1 MPHVQRIK
9 SGTGFYHAVIKG
21 DGGQIIFESDADRLR
36 FLEELERATRDFGV
50 SVHAYCL
57 MANHVHLLIEDPKDN
72 LSAFMKQLEERYAMY
87 FRKITGRVGHVF
99 RGRFWSEPIDTE
111 ERLLATIRYIHA
123 NPEPPGMCRAS
134 EYRWSSYQAYMG
146 APSVA
151 TTKLILGI
159 LGSPEAFASFHENA
173 GSFAKPFPQSKLC
186 RHLSYD
192 ELTHIAISLLG
203 RDTLNALKM
212 QKPLMRQPYL
222 ELLAAAGFTATQIA
236 RITGVGQASINRAL
250 HESERETS

>member
-9 SGTGFYHAVIKG
+9 SETGFYHVVIKG

-36 FLEELERATRDFGV
+36 FLEELAHGTQDYDIFI
-50 SVHAYCL
+50 HAYCL
-57 MANHVHLLIEDPKDN
+57 MANHVHLLMQDPKES

-87 FRKITGRVGHVF
+87 FRKVTGRVGHVF
-99 RGRFWSEPIDTE
+99 RGRFWSEPIDSD
-111 ERLLATIRYIHA
+111 ERFLATLRYIHA
-123 NPEPPGMCRAS
+123 NPEPPGMCRAN

-151 TTKLILGI
+151 TTKLALDI

-173 GSFAKPFPQSKLC
+173 GSFAKPFQQSKLC

-192 ELTHIAISLLG
+192 ELTRIAVNLLG
-203 RDTLNALKM
+203 REEVNALKTM
-212 QKPLMRQPYL
+212 KPSQRQSQL
-222 ELLAAAGFTATQIA
+222 ESLAASGFTDTQIA
-236 RITGVGQASINRAL
+236 RITGIGQSSVNRAL
-250 HESERETS
+250 HASERKTA